1 MWADILLRAEQ
12 QHAISL
18 LLWGA
23 LTVLSATVI
32 AVTLAVQN
40 RASPLLAQFA
50 TQLAF
55 WGLLAALVSGIEW
68 HGLHVRDAAGAARV
82 ERLAWMRIGFDVGIV
97 GMGITLAAA
106 AGIIGRKLGAIGA
119 GIAIVLHG
127 LALFAIDVQFAS
139 GVSR

>member
-1 MWADILLRAEQ
+1 MWADTFLRAEQ
-12 QHAISL
+12 QHVISL

-23 LTVLSATVI
+23 LTILSATVI
-32 AVTLAVQN
+32 GVTLTVQH

-50 TQLAF
+50 TQLAL
-55 WGLLAALVSGIEW
+55 WGLLAAVVAGIEW
-68 HGLHVRDAAGAARV
+68 HGIHVRDAGGATRV

-97 GMGITLAAA
+97 GMGTTLAAA
-106 AGIIGRKLGAIGA
+106 AGIFGRKLGAIGA
-119 GIAIVLHG
+119 GVAIVLHG